1 MNYLFVV
8 AHPDDEVLGAGATIC
23 ELVKAGHEVS
33 VCCLSSTS
41 DTRYDDIVSAMEL
54 THGLL
59 GVKKAYVARHTALA
73 LKHANHLE
81 LVQFIEDAITD
92 SKADVVFTH
101 HPNDSNYDHFVT
113 AEICFEAARL
123 PQRKL
128 GYEHRILNVLTM
140 EVQSETDWQINLSNK
155 KFVPNTYMEVSEESL
170 DKKCMALREYDNV
183 LRDAPHPRC
192 ERNIKALAAVR
203 GSEGGYMNAEAFYS
217 MFKLGV

>member
-23 ELVKAGHEVS
+23 ELDDYGHNVF
-33 VCCLSSTS
+33 VCCLSSEC
-41 DTRYDDIVSAMEL
+41 DTRYDDMVSAMKL
-54 THGLL
+54 THSIL
-59 GVKKAYVARHTALA
+59 GVKKAYVGRHTALA

-81 LVQFIEDAITD
+81 LVQFVEDAIMD
-92 SKADVVFTH
+92 CEADVVVTH

-128 GYEHRILNVLTM
+128 KYEHRIRSVLTM
-140 EVQSETDWQINLSNK
+140 EVQSETDWQMNLSSS
-155 KFVPNTYMEVSEESL
+155 KFVPNTYMEVTEESL
-170 DKKCMALREYDNV
+170 AKKCLALQEYDNV
-183 LRDAPHPRC
+183 MRDAPHPRC
-192 ERNIKALAAVR
+192 KRNIMALAAVR
-203 GSEGGYMNAEAFYS
+203 GSESGYMNAEAFYS